1 MKILVLNY
9 EYPPLGGG
17 AAPVSRDISQQFHK
31 MGHDVTVVTM
41 GYRDLPA
48 SEEERGMK
56 IYRLKCWRSKKS
68 SCMPWEQYTYLLAV
82 RIFMKKHMLNH
93 SYDVCHV
100 HFVIPTGEVARWI
113 KKKYKIPYI
122 ITAHGSDVEG
132 HNKKLYMR
140 IMHRFL
146 RPSWKKIVKQS
157 EGIIA
162 PSVYLQSLMKREYNK
177 GNYIYIPNGLDVE
190 KYRSLCRGKEKEKKI
205 LLMGRMQKSKNI
217 QTVLKAIASVDMK
230 GWKVDILG
238 DGPYRAELEKLAAKL
253 GLSGCVKFYGWI
265 DNNSK
270 EQLEFLQRAAVYIT
284 ASQYENCPMAV
295 LETIAA
301 GCYPLLSDIP
311 AHRQIVPDEEFY
323 FQKDDIQGLAEKIER
338 VMDKFPN
345 WESRIGVEK
354 YDWNEVIIQ
363 YERMLKEARRK

>member
-1 MKILVLNY
+1 MRILVLNY

-17 AAPVSRDISQQFHK
+17 ASPVSRDISVQLHK

-41 GYRDLPA
+41 GYKDLPA
-48 SEEERGMK
+48 CEMQQGVK

-82 RIFMKKHMLNH
+82 RGFMKKHMQNH
-93 SYDVCHV
+93 DYDVCHV
-100 HFVIPTGEVARWI
+100 HFVIPTGEAAGWI

-140 IMHRFL
+140 VMHRFL
-146 RPSWKKIVKQS
+146 RPSWRKIAKNS
-157 EGIIA
+157 ERMIA
-162 PSVYLQSLMKREYNK
+162 PSTYLQTLMKRECRE
-177 GNYIYIPNGLDVE
+177 GNYSYIPNGLNVE
-190 KYRSLCRGKEKEKKI
+190 KYRDLIRGKEKEKRI
-205 LLMGRMQKSKNI
+205 LLMGRMQKFKNI
-217 QTVLKAIASVDMK
+217 QTVLNAMAKVDME

-238 DGPYRAELEKLAAKL
+238 DGPYRERLEKLSVEL
-253 GLSGCVKFYGWI
+253 GLADCVKFYGWI

-270 EQLEFLQRAAVYIT
+270 EQLEFLQKAAIYIT
-284 ASQYENCPMAV
+284 ASWYENCPMAV

-311 AHRQIVPDEEFY
+311 AHRQIVSDEEFY
-323 FQKDDIQGLAEKIER
+323 FQKDDVQGLAEKMKR
-338 VMDKFPN
+338 VMKKFPYLTN
-345 WESRIGVEK
+345 RIDVEK
-354 YDWNEVIIQ
+354 YDWNNVMIQ
-363 YERMLKEARRK
+363 YEQVLKEARRK